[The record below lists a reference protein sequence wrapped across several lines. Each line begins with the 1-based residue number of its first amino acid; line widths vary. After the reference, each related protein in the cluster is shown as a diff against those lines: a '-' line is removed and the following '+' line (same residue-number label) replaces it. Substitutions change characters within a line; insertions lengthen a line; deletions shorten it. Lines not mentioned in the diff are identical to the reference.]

1 MKFVKLYTGE
11 DGRSHFEEVE
21 AGVGMSNPIGSYSE
35 KYPASGILF
44 REFEEGAVFD
54 WHNAPQ
60 PQYIIYLEGLVEV
73 EVSNGVKR
81 IFNPGDV
88 LFATD
93 ITGEGHVTR
102 TLTRGRS
109 VIVTTT

>member
-1 MKFVKLYTGE
+1 MKFVKLYTGD

-21 AGVGMSNPIGSYSE
+21 AGVEMSNPIGSYSK